1 MSKKPEAKRPTSTP
15 IVVPPP
21 PVQPAALYRARLL
34 GYLVGLVPLLALLLM
49 FRQIVPSQVALVF
62 VFIGFMASVWLQ
74 QRIRQ
79 RHPYDFKQRAEWWAL
94 GTYFLV
100 VVGVTAVFLGLIH

>member
-1 MSKKPEAKRPTSTP
+1 MPKKPAKRPAAQLSP
-15 IVVPPP
+15 AAPP

-49 FRQIVPSQVALVF
+49 FRQVLPSNVALAV

-79 RHPYDFKQRAEWWAL
+79 RFPYDFKQRAEWLAL
-94 GTYFLV
+94 GTYTLLV
-100 VVGVTAVFLGLIH
+100 VLVAAVFLSLVH